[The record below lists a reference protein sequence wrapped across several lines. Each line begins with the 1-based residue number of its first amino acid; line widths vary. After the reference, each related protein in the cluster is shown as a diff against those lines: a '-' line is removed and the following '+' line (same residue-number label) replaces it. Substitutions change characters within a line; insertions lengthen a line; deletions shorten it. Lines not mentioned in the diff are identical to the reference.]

1 MKKAVLFAAASLLIS
16 GVSVADTTI
25 KASVNG
31 MVCAFCAQGIDKNL
45 RSTGVAKDVYIN
57 LKKKIVA
64 MELKPNSGFTAE
76 KFTALVKDSGYDVT
90 RIELVKDSAE
100 SIRKANKS

>member
-1 MKKAVLFAAASLLIS
+1 MMKKFLIAAVCAVAAGSAW
-16 GVSVADTTI
+16 ADTTI

-45 RSTGVAKDVYIN
+45 RATGDTKDVYIN

-64 MELKPNSGFTAE
+64 VELKPNAGLTIE
-76 KFTALVKDSGYDVT
+76 KFSALVKESGYDVT
-90 RIELVKDSAE
+90 KVEMVKESAE